1 MATMRVQIITPE
13 KEVYSDEVD
22 VLVAPGTEGQLGI
35 LPNHSPLM
43 TALQQGTIRVTKNGL
58 EQRWTVTGGILEV
71 VSNQVMILAEDITED

>member
-13 KEVYSDEVD
+13 KEAYSDEVD

-58 EQRWTVTGGILEV
+58 DQRWTVTGGFLEV
-71 VSNQVMILAEDITED
+71 LSNQVMILAEDITED

>member
-58 EQRWTVTGGILEV
+58 DQRWPVTEGFL
-71 VSNQVMILAEDITED
+71 

>member
-58 EQRWTVTGGILEV
+58 DQSWTVTGGFLEV
-71 VSNQVMILAEDITED
+71 LSNQVMILAEDITED

>member
-58 EQRWTVTGGILEV
+58 DQRWNVTGGFLEV
-71 VSNQVMILAEDITED
+71 LSNQVMILAEEITED

>member
-58 EQRWTVTGGILEV
+58 DQHWTVTGGFLEV
-71 VSNQVMILAEDITED
+71 LSNQVMILAEDITED

>member
-13 KEVYSDEVD
+13 SEVYSDEVD

-43 TALQQGTIRVTKNGL
+43 TALQQGTIRVTKNGSD
-58 EQRWTVTGGILEV
+58 QRWTVTGGFLEGL
-71 VSNQVMILAEDITED
+71 SNQVIQLAEGITED

>member
-58 EQRWTVTGGILEV
+58 DQRCHQI
-71 VSNQVMILAEDITED
+71 